1 MKRPPVVSA
10 DAAVAD
16 LPPGAFVYVSGNA
29 ATPQALVRALARR
42 PLDGPAVRVGHVLML
57 GDDPFDAPACAGRFR
72 HHAWFVG
79 PADRRA
85 VASGAADA
93 VPVHLHHI
101 PDVIRRG
108 PRLDAALLMVSPPDE
123 HGFMSLGVE
132 VMASRAAVDKAER
145 VIVQVN
151 PRMPR
156 VHGDSFVHVSEV
168 HAVVEHE
175 EALPELV
182 PPPPSAAQ
190 QAIARHIAPL
200 VPDGA
205 TLQLGIGGVPDAV
218 LSLLSTPGSDLAR
231 GDLGIHT
238 EMVSDGLVDAIRNGA
253 VTNRR
258 KTLHPG
264 KVILT
269 FAMGSRRLYDFIA
282 DNPVVEAHPC
292 DFVNN
297 PFTIA
302 RNDRMVAINSALSLD
317 ITGQVNS
324 DSIGARIYS
333 GFGGQVDFIR
343 GAAASEGGVPI
354 IALPSTARGG
364 TVSRIVPTLADG
376 AGVVTSRADV
386 HWVVTEHGAVDLY
399 GCSLRER
406 AERLITIADPAFR
419 SDLRAAAV
427 ARHLVPVDSPRPSA

>member
-1 MKRPPVVSA
+1 MKRPPVLPA

-16 LPPGAFVYVSGNA
+16 IPAGGFVYLSGNA
-29 ATPQALVRALARR
+29 ATPQALVQALARKE
-42 PLDGPAVRVGHVLML
+42 LSGPPVRVGHVLML
-57 GDDPFDAPACAGRFR
+57 GEDPFAGVSGRFR

-85 VASGAADA
+85 VAEGAADA
-93 VPVHLHHI
+93 VPVHLHRI

-108 PRLDAALLMVSPPDE
+108 PRIDAALLMVSPPDE

-132 VMASRAAVDKAER
+132 VMASRAAIDRADR

-151 PRMPR
+151 PHMPR

-168 HAVVEHE
+168 HAIVEHAE
-175 EALPELV
+175 PLPELV
-182 PPPPSAAQ
+182 PPPPSDAQ

-218 LSLLSTPGSDLAR
+218 LSLLSTPGSDLSR
-231 GDLGIHT
+231 RDLGIHT
-238 EMVSDGLVDAIRNGA
+238 EMVSDGLVDAIENGA
-253 VTNRR
+253 VTNRK

-269 FAMGSRRLYDFIA
+269 FAMGSKRLYEFIA

-292 DFVNN
+292 DFVND

-302 RNDRMVAINSALSLD
+302 RNARMVAINSALSVD

-324 DSIGARIYS
+324 DSIGPRIYS

-343 GAAASEGGVPI
+343 GAAASDGGVPI

-364 TVSRIVPTLADG
+364 TVSRIVPTLAEG

-386 HWVVTEHGAVDLY
+386 HWVVTEHGAVNLY
-399 GCSLRER
+399 GCALRER
-406 AERLITIADPAFR
+406 ADRLISVADPGFR
-419 SDLRAAAV
+419 GELRAATA
-427 ARHLVPVDSPRPSA
+427 ARRLVPVDSPPPPA